1 MLSWEI
7 LRGSMYSCKVYY
19 NTVKFRWNN
28 GWRDLDSVFESVR
41 AFVYVKERRE
51 ERKKTKR
58 REKGEREREMDVRK
72 IHSSV
77 LELAPACFS
86 PLTRPKIN
94 ACK

>member
-51 ERKKTKR
+51 EKKKKQRDER
-58 REKGEREREMDVRK
+58 REKGKERWMSEK
-72 IHSSV
+72 
-77 LELAPACFS
+77 
-86 PLTRPKIN
+86 LTRVCLN
-94 ACK
+94 